1 MSGIWRRQPMA
12 QGSEARDAIRAA
24 ARAYE
29 AALPADQRKQLGQFF
44 TGVRLGKLLAHL
56 AIEPNTRTILDPMA
70 GHGDLLDAT
79 REAAGEC
86 GITLGRLDG
95 IEIDSATASMC
106 RDRLSAISAEHG
118 TTDQKIVTGNAFDLK
133 SLKGSPERGYDL
145 VITNPPFVR
154 YQTHNRNGT
163 QAAATRSGLLEIADS
178 RLSGDEGDIWT
189 VLIKNYSG
197 LADLSVPAWLLAGLM
212 VRAGGRLALVVP
224 AAWRYRDYADVT
236 RYLMLR
242 CFSLE
247 VIVADTQP
255 GWFSDALVRTHLIV
269 AKRLHP
275 EETHEPLCSRD
286 HWRHARWLRVTPGAA
301 NDRSLVNVAF
311 EGQHPEAA
319 FATWLRSKTATA
331 PRGIEV
337 RDFDLRHEWDALQ
350 SRISR
355 RRWYRKLECG
365 GAELPL
371 FADLRGP
378 APVTIPDTLRNMLP
392 LHAEP
397 GPLVSLET
405 AGVRVGQGLRTGCNR
420 FFYVTTCGSSAGGVE
435 RVRTSPAFGS
445 YQLCVPSGA
454 LRPVLHRQSEI
465 DYLGRNAMPPGR
477 VLDLRGWVLPEDA
490 KLVADARAAY
500 AARGK
505 TPPRTMPDELAAFVR
520 RAAAEPLAGSDKQ
533 IPNLSAVR
541 TNVRIPRNNKITPR
555 FWYMLPDFA
564 TRHLPAA
571 FVARINHTIPWVET
585 NCEPP
590 LLIDANFSTFWAP
603 EGGWTRYALKALLN
617 SVWCRAFMET
627 FGTPLGGGALKLEAT
642 HLRQMLVPRLTD
654 GAKVALDA
662 AGEKLGRDA
671 ASVQA
676 QIDAVVLQAILPEK
690 LAASVV
696 SELARDMARQADI
709 MRSVRQR
716 VV

>member
-1 MSGIWRRQPMA
+1 MA
-12 QGSEARDAIRAA
+12 QGSEARDAIREV

-56 AIEPNTRTILDPMA
+56 AIESNTRTILDPMA

-106 RDRLSAISAEHG
+106 RDRLSSISAEHG
-118 TTDQKIVTGNAFDLK
+118 TSDQKIVTGNAFDLT

-154 YQTHNRNGT
+154 YQTRNGNGT
-163 QAAATRSGLLEIADS
+163 QAEATRSGLLEIADS
-178 RLSGDEGDIWT
+178 RLSGEEGDIWQ
-189 VLIKNYSG
+189 VLIKGYSG

-212 VRAGGRLALVVP
+212 VRPGGRFALVVP
-224 AAWRYRDYADVT
+224 ATWRYRNYADVI
-236 RYLMLR
+236 RYLLLR

-247 VIVADTQP
+247 IIVADTQP

-269 AKRLHP
+269 ARRLQP

-286 HWRHARWLRVTPGAA
+286 HWRHARWLQVAPDAA
-301 NDRSLVNVAF
+301 NDQSLVSAAF

-319 FATWLRSKTATA
+319 FALWLCSKTATM
-331 PRGIEV
+331 PRGIKV

-355 RRWYRKLECG
+355 CRWYRKLECG

-371 FADLRGP
+371 FADLSGP
-378 APVTIPDTLRNMLP
+378 APVTIPDTLRDMLP
-392 LHAEP
+392 PHAEL
-397 GPLVSLET
+397 GPLVSLDA

-420 FFYVTTCGSSAGGVE
+420 FFYVTTCGSSTGGVE
-435 RVRTSPAFGS
+435 RVKASPAFES
-445 YQLCVPSGA
+445 CQFCVPSGA

-465 DYLGRNAMPPGR
+465 DYLERNEPPPRR

-500 AARGK
+500 TARGE

-520 RAAAEPLAGSDKQ
+520 RAATEPLAGSDKQ

-555 FWYMLPDFA
+555 FWYMLPEFT
-564 TRHLPAA
+564 TRHLPGA
-571 FVARINHTIPWVET
+571 FVARINHTVPWVET
-585 NCEPP
+585 NFDTP

-603 EGGWTRYALKALLN
+603 EGDWTRYTLKALLN
-617 SVWCRAFMET
+617 SVWCRTFMET
-627 FGTPLGGGALKLEAT
+627 LGTPLGGGALKLEAT
-642 HLRQMLVPRLTD
+642 HLRQMRVPRLTD

-662 AGEKLGRDA
+662 AGKNLSRDA
-671 ASVQA
+671 AAAQA

-690 LAASVV
+690 LAESGV
-696 SELARDMARQADI
+696 SELARDMAGQAAI